1 MTPRQIVLA
10 RDIAQTYGRKTDEI
24 LEEVEA
30 LTQGDIEGKGAMSVD
45 RALAFLNWAYAQPQ
59 QGETE
64 NE

>member
-10 RDIAQTYGRKTDEI
+10 IEIAQKYGLKTSDI
-24 LEEVEA
+24 MMEA
-30 LTQGDIEGKGAMSVD
+30 SRLSEGYMGAGGMTID

-59 QGETE
+59 EGETE